1 MGLDRF
7 QPWSPRQ
14 RSTLAV
20 VVLLFLVV
28 LAVLRFLRPFR
39 YGEPP
44 MGDAPHAGQL
54 ATKIDP
60 NTADAAALAALPL
73 IGPSRAQE
81 IIDYRDRW
89 QSDHP
94 DQPAFTTPDDL
105 LNVKGI
111 GRSTLETLRPYLH
124 FPTGEPLPPPPV
136 QPPVLPGQIS

>member
-20 VVLLFLVV
+20 VVLLFLGV
-28 LAVLRFLRPFR
+28 LAVLRFLHPFR
-39 YGEPP
+39 YGDPP
-44 MGDAPHAGQL
+44 TGDAPSADRL

-89 QSDHP
+89 QTDHP

-105 LNVKGI
+105 LKVKGI
-111 GRSTLETLRPYLH
+111 GKSTLETLRPYLH
-124 FPTGEPLPPPPV
+124 FPTNN
-136 QPPVLPGQIS
+136 QPPR

>member
-1 MGLDRF
+1 MGLDRL

-20 VVLLFLVV
+20 IILVFV
-28 LAVLRFLRPFR
+28 AALAAVRFLHPFR
-39 YGEPP
+39 YDNPP
-44 MGDAPHAGQL
+44 MADAPRADRL
-54 ATKIDP
+54 VTKLDP

-105 LNVKGI
+105 LKVKGI
-111 GRSTLETLRPYLH
+111 GKSTLETLRPYLH
-124 FPTGEPLPPPPV
+124 FPTNNPPPP
-136 QPPVLPGQIS
+136 